1 MYSAAVRTAYARASS
16 NGISLRQKE
25 LRDLV
30 KGRFAGGIVDAWI
43 LHCATLEGM
52 DLRKLNPDGNT
63 LFGSRKEFS
72 RRSKGLITNAEW
84 KEKRVRPL
92 CSRGD
97 KGFLGNRHFRLSP
110 DGRTCIFQMYGR
122 KIGLA
127 LPEMLGNAG
136 KILREAAALAAAK
149 KINLTFRIDSHK
161 LHVTVDPADLPD
173 HPERRVPVRPVAGRA
188 LGIDLNPQFVGL
200 SVVSNTKD
208 ASKLSETTL
217 LDHHLVQVSK
227 GGELPAELVRET
239 LAAICDRVIGLC
251 RKWGANL
258 ITFEKGL
265 GKLRSG
271 GRNRS
276 LNRLLNFWTRSLL
289 VNMMKRKAG
298 LAGITVVEVWGGYS
312 STIGNLAFEAP
323 DACASAAEIGRRGLA
338 LSARKKDV
346 LPEFEEGW
354 LFGLWKDQTLPVE
367 CGSWKDLHQAIKRA
381 KIGYRRPHPT
391 PSDPDT
397 AHGRY
402 AVRRL
407 KHRHRPGVIYLACDR
422 VSGGANKRLC
432 DGSNFNHP
440 TLQSA

>member
-1 MYSAAVRTAYARASS
+1 MRTAFTRAWSD
-16 NGISLRQKE
+16 GVSLRQKE

-30 KGRFAGGIVDAWI
+30 KARFAGGIVDAWV

-52 DLRKLNPDGNT
+52 DLRKLNPEANT
-63 LFGSRKEFS
+63 LFGSRNEFS
-72 RRSKGLITNAEW
+72 RRSMGLITNAEW
-84 KEKRVRPL
+84 KEKRLRPL

-97 KGFLGNRHFRLSP
+97 KTLLGNRHFRLSP

-122 KIGLA
+122 KIELA
-127 LPEMLGNAG
+127 LPEMRGNAG

-149 KINLTFRIDSHK
+149 KINLTFKIDSQK
-161 LHVTVDPADLPD
+161 LHVTIDPADLPN
-173 HPERRVPVRPVAGRA
+173 HPERRSPVASVKGRA
-188 LGIDLNPQFVGL
+188 LGIDLNPEFVGM
-200 SVVSNTKD
+200 SVVSNAVD
-208 ASKLSETTL
+208 PARLSETVL
-217 LDHHLVQVSK
+217 LDHQLVQVSK
-227 GGELPAELVRET
+227 GGELPAELIRET
-239 LAAICDRVIGLC
+239 LAAICDRAIGMC
-251 RKWGANL
+251 RKWGANH
-258 ITFEKGL
+258 IVFEKGL

-289 VNMMKRKAG
+289 INMMKRKAG
-298 LAGITVVEVWGGYS
+298 LAGITVIEVWAGYS
-312 STIGNLAFEAP
+312 STIGNMAFEAP

-354 LFGLWKDQTLPVE
+354 LSGRWKDQTLPVE
-367 CGSWKDLHQAIKRA
+367 CGSWKDLHQAIKAA

-397 AHGRY
+397 ALGRY

-407 KHRHRPGVIYLACDR
+407 KHRHRPGFVYLARDR
-422 VSGGANKRLC
+422 ATDRTSKRFVV
-432 DGSNFNHP
+432 G
-440 TLQSA
+440 

>member
-1 MYSAAVRTAYARASS
+1 MRTAYARASS
-16 NGISLRQKE
+16 NGLPLRQKE

-30 KGRFAGGIVDAWI
+30 KGRFAGGIVDAWV
-43 LHCATLEGM
+43 LHCAALEGM
-52 DLRKLNPDGNT
+52 DLRKVNPDGDI
-63 LFGSRKEFS
+63 LFGSRKEFV

-84 KEKRVRPL
+84 REKRLRPF

-97 KGFLGNRHFRLSP
+97 ATHLGNRHFRLSS
-110 DGRTCIFQMYGR
+110 DGRACVFQMYGR
-122 KIGLA
+122 KIELA
-127 LPEMLGNAG
+127 LPEMFGNSG
-136 KILREAAALAAAK
+136 RVLREAAALAAAK
-149 KINLTFRIDSHK
+149 KINLTFRIDSQK
-161 LHVTVDPADLPD
+161 LHVTIDPQDLPN
-173 HPERRVPVRPVAGRA
+173 HPERRSPVTAVAGRA
-188 LGIDLNPQFVGL
+188 LGIDLNPEFVGL
-200 SVVSNTKD
+200 SVVSNTVD
-208 ASKLSETTL
+208 PSKLSETTL
-217 LDHHLVQVSK
+217 LDHQLVQVAK
-227 GGELPAELVRET
+227 GGTLSAELVRET
-239 LAAICDRVIGLC
+239 LAAICNRAIGMC

-258 ITFEKGL
+258 IIFEKGL

-346 LPEFEEGW
+346 LPVFEEGW
-354 LFGLWKDQTLPVE
+354 LSGRWKDQTLPVE
-367 CGSWKDLHQAIKRA
+367 CGSWKELHQAIKTA

-397 AHGRY
+397 VCGGY

-407 KHRHRPGVIYLACDR
+407 KHRHRPGLVYLARDR
-422 VSGGANKRLC
+422 VSDGAIKRLC
-432 DGSNFNHP
+432 VGRNFSHP
-440 TLQSA
+440 THQSG